1 MITSF
6 YRAGTR
12 SCLRRS
18 MRSCLPTDIFAR
30 SLSTGQNNKKESRFD
45 RFKHDIQDKI
55 HDVEENISKKR
66 EELRDRAAHMK
77 EEFER
82 DANIMMAAAHIE
94 MDAKKEEIKKK
105 IEENADKLRQNAEDK
120 MNKIVERKRERVK
133 KISEKLDVVMKY
145 VFKRDEH
152 GRTKV
157 SKKIAKFFTPYTI
170 FLEDYGKFFT
180 LYYSGLVYGGTFI
193 TYKGFVGM
201 GVDPGSI
208 PIPYFPWAMDHVQS
222 GLQSVLDREFV
233 QNFAEYIGVDIG
245 FGNRAKLGVA
255 AIVINK
261 MLKPFY
267 FMYSYKTTP
276 RLYRLMYGPID
287 E

>member
-1 MITSF
+1 MSISTYILSIFRKIDNSDPLVVYSSYRIILQRSSIMITSF

-94 MDAKKEEIKKK
+94 MDAKKEKIKKK

-120 MNKIVERKRERVK
+120 IPPAVWALLSAN
-133 KISEKLDVVMKY
+133 S
-145 VFKRDEH
+145 
-152 GRTKV
+152 
-157 SKKIAKFFTPYTI
+157 
-170 FLEDYGKFFT
+170 
-180 LYYSGLVYGGTFI
+180 YS
-193 TYKGFVGM
+193 
-201 GVDPGSI
+201 S
-208 PIPYFPWAMDHVQS
+208 
-222 GLQSVLDREFV
+222 
-233 QNFAEYIGVDIG
+233 AEEP
-245 FGNRAKLGVA
+245 A
-255 AIVINK
+255 
-261 MLKPFY
+261 
-267 FMYSYKTTP
+267 
-276 RLYRLMYGPID
+276 RLA
-287 E
+287 